1 MVSVLDVAL
10 VPALHSMP
18 PVVLWWH
25 SMLTWI
31 KGLSWQITTPYVDLQ
46 PHEDRLKTVRR
57 F

>member
-18 PVVLWWH
+18 PVALWWH

-31 KGLSWQITTPYVDLQ
+31 EGLPWQITTPYVDLQ